1 MSQDLPLTPLS
12 PEELLQRRKTVRARV
27 LLRGVLIGMLVAG
40 WWIFFAP
47 DTLMDPGLKNI
58 LGVVAGLLAMGSY
71 LFNLR
76 DALMLRPSKT
86 EPKAG
91 TAE

>member
-1 MSQDLPLTPLS
+1 M
-12 PEELLQRRKTVRARV
+12 
-27 LLRGVLIGMLVAG
+27 LRGVLIGTLIAG

-47 DTLMDPGLKNI
+47 DAMMDPGLKNI
-58 LGVVAGLLAMGSY
+58 LGVGAGLLAMGSY